1 MRSKSLEIYLSKKEI
16 QTFFKATNSDI
27 NYLIKNKLLKPIIK
41 GGMILFKLG
50 DIMDA
55 TFYLTKEVRK
65 RKSKK

>member
-1 MRSKSLEIYLSKKEI
+1 MKRKSLEIYLSKKEI
-16 QTFFKATNSDI
+16 LIYFKATNSDI

-55 TFYLTKEVRK
+55 TFHLTKQAK
-65 RKSKK
+65 GKANN